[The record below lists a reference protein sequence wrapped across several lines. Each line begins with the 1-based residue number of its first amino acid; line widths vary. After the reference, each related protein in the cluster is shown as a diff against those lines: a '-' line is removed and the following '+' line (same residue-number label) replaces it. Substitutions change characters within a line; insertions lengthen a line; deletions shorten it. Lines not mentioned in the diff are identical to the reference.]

1 MRLAFICSKLP
12 EINFYQKIHL
22 ITKNIYDFNR
32 IMMISHKQQISLS
45 KIEEEY
51 EGDFLK
57 DDDQMFK
64 LKQIINELDD
74 LDRSLLIMYA
84 DEGSMA
90 KAGKKFN
97 VSAAT
102 IYSNIKR
109 IRNIIKEKL

>member
-1 MRLAFICSKLP
+1 
-12 EINFYQKIHL
+12 
-22 ITKNIYDFNR
+22 
-32 IMMISHKQQISLS
+32 MISHKQQISLS

-64 LKQIINELDD
+64 LKEIIKNLDD
-74 LDRSLLIMYA
+74 LDRAILIMYA

-90 KAGKKFN
+90 KAGHKFN

-102 IYSNIKR
+102 IYTNIKR
-109 IRNIIKEKL
+109 IRQIIKEKL

>member
-1 MRLAFICSKLP
+1 
-12 EINFYQKIHL
+12 
-22 ITKNIYDFNR
+22 
-32 IMMISHKQQISLS
+32 MILHKQQVSLS

-57 DDDQMFK
+57 DDERIFR

-74 LDRSLLIMYA
+74 LDKAILIIYA

-90 KAGKKFN
+90 KAGKKLN

-102 IYSNIKR
+102 IYANIKR
-109 IRNIIKEKL
+109 IRNIIKDKL

>member
-1 MRLAFICSKLP
+1 MTFQKPHISL
-12 EINFYQKIHL
+12 QKI
-22 ITKNIYDFNR
+22 ID
-32 IMMISHKQQISLS
+32 
-45 KIEEEY
+45 EY
-51 EGDFLK
+51 NSDIFV
-57 DDDQMFK
+57 DDDRIFR
-64 LKQIINELDD
+64 LKEVINELDD
-74 LDRSLLIMYA
+74 LDRAILIMYA

>member
-1 MRLAFICSKLP
+1 MTFQKQHTSL
-12 EINFYQKIHL
+12 QKI
-22 ITKNIYDFNR
+22 ID
-32 IMMISHKQQISLS
+32 
-45 KIEEEY
+45 EY
-51 EGDFLK
+51 NSDIFV
-57 DDDQMFK
+57 DDDRIFR
-64 LKQIINELDD
+64 LKEVINELDD
-74 LDRSLLIMYA
+74 LDRALLIMYA

>member
-1 MRLAFICSKLP
+1 
-12 EINFYQKIHL
+12 
-22 ITKNIYDFNR
+22 
-32 IMMISHKQQISLS
+32 MILHKQQTPSLQ

-64 LKQIINELDD
+64 LKEIIKNLDD
-74 LDRSLLIMYA
+74 LDRAILIVYS

-90 KAGKKFN
+90 KAARKFN

-102 IYSNIKR
+102 IYTNVKK
-109 IRNIIKEKL
+109 IRQIIKEKL

>member
-1 MRLAFICSKLP
+1 MTFQKQHTSL
-12 EINFYQKIHL
+12 QKI
-22 ITKNIYDFNR
+22 ID
-32 IMMISHKQQISLS
+32 
-45 KIEEEY
+45 EY
-51 EGDFLK
+51 NSDIFV
-57 DDDQMFK
+57 DDDRIFR
-64 LKQIINELDD
+64 LKEVINELDD
-74 LDRSLLIMYA
+74 LDRAILILYA

>member
-1 MRLAFICSKLP
+1 M
-12 EINFYQKIHL
+12 
-22 ITKNIYDFNR
+22 T
-32 IMMISHKQQISLS
+32 SHKQQTPSLK

-51 EGDFLK
+51 ISDIFV

-64 LKQIINELDD
+64 LKQIIDELDD
-74 LDRSLLIMYA
+74 LDKALLIIYA

-109 IRNIIKEKL
+109 IRNIIKERL

>member
-1 MRLAFICSKLP
+1 
-12 EINFYQKIHL
+12 
-22 ITKNIYDFNR
+22 
-32 IMMISHKQQISLS
+32 MILHKQQISLS

-57 DDDQMFK
+57 DDERMFK
-64 LKQIINELDD
+64 LKQIIDELDD
-74 LDRSLLIMYA
+74 LDRAILIIYA

-90 KAGKKFN
+90 KAGKKLN

-102 IYSNIKR
+102 IYANVKR

>member
-1 MRLAFICSKLP
+1 MTF
-12 EINFYQKIHL
+12 QKPH
-22 ITKNIYDFNR
+22 
-32 IMMISHKQQISLS
+32 ISL
-45 KIEEEY
+45 KRIEEEY
-51 EGDFLK
+51 ADDIFV
-57 DDDQMFK
+57 DDDKMYE

-74 LDRSLLIMYA
+74 LDKALLIVYA

-109 IRNIIKEKL
+109 IRQVIKEKL

>member
-1 MRLAFICSKLP
+1 MNWK
-12 EINFYQKIHL
+12 
-22 ITKNIYDFNR
+22 
-32 IMMISHKQQISLS
+32 KQHTSLK

-51 EGDFLK
+51 VDDIFV
-57 DDDQMFK
+57 DDDKMYK

-74 LDRSLLIMYA
+74 LDRAILIIYA
-84 DEGSMA
+84 DEQSMA

-109 IRNIIKEKL
+109 IRQMIKDKL

>member
-1 MRLAFICSKLP
+1 MTFQKQHTSL
-12 EINFYQKIHL
+12 QKI
-22 ITKNIYDFNR
+22 ID
-32 IMMISHKQQISLS
+32 
-45 KIEEEY
+45 EY
-51 EGDFLK
+51 NSDIFV

-74 LDRSLLIMYA
+74 LDRAILIVYA

-109 IRNIIKEKL
+109 IRKIIKEKL